1 MKVLS
6 NENLEALQGGI
17 LCSKVTEVL
26 QTLAATNTTQLNA
39 VLETFAVF
47 GHGGTYTLQC
57 DPDPQ

>member
-17 LCSKVTEVL
+17 LCSQVDDVMRYLERHNRDQFHSL
-26 QTLAATNTTQLNA
+26 LATYSM
-39 VLETFAVF
+39 F

-57 DPDPQ
+57 DEE